1 MRKNDAFVAKIVN
14 TRLTKIFMT
23 IFAPTESLPSSATLV
38 NSNYYLRYT
47 FLGFGQGPRACIGM
61 RFAMLETKVAL
72 VKVFR
77 QFSFKR

>member
-1 MRKNDAFVAKIVN
+1 MLNPRITSFNFDH
-14 TRLTKIFMT
+14 
-23 IFAPTESLPSSATLV
+23 
-38 NSNYYLRYT
+38 LRYT

-77 QFSFKR
+77 QFSFERWPTKAIETAMERLRIRNLNLAQGGTNS